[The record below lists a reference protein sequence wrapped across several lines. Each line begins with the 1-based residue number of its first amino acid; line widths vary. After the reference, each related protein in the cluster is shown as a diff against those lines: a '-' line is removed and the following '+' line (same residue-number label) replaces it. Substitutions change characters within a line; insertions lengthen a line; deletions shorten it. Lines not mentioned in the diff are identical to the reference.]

1 MKINNE
7 AEMNIQKVW
16 TYKSYLPQTK
26 TIRYSDLS
34 WGFKFLHKSRWC
46 LWVFV
51 ARYSTILQYLFYNTK
66 KRSATTN
73 ELYFIQ
79 LCLINFWNAHLHA
92 FLLSTSLWDCW
103 SQLRTDPIILHQELL
118 TFVYSASNLTH
129 RFWTNS
135 FVHHITVNLS
145 YQAAN
150 DVGLDFIAFKGAIN
164 L

>member
-1 MKINNE
+1 MLRGAWKTKFLNWNFDMKINNE
-7 AEMNIQKVW
+7 AEMNIQNVW

-46 LWVFV
+46 LWVF
-51 ARYSTILQYLFYNTK
+51 RSQIFQYLFYNTK
-66 KRSATTN
+66 N
-73 ELYFIQ
+73 GVPLQMNDILYN

-92 FLLSTSLWDCW
+92 FLLWTSLWDCW

-135 FVHHITVNLS
+135 STL
-145 YQAAN
+145 
-150 DVGLDFIAFKGAIN
+150 L
-164 L
+164 